1 MRTAVSYVNVRSIFL
16 NNEDIKLRVMKYTDC
31 MTVGEILQPCYRG
44 FLTRLVCRVLRE
56 ELLKRR
62 KSDQQDLS
70 GEILDFMG

>member
-1 MRTAVSYVNVRSIFL
+1 
-16 NNEDIKLRVMKYTDC
+16 MKYTDH